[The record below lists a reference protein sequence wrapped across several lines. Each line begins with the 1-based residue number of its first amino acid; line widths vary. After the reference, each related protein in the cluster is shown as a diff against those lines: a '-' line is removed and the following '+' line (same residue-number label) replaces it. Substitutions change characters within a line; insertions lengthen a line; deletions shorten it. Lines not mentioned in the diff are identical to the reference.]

1 MSRAR
6 SAWGGEEPSDW
17 RRGGEVHDARV
28 KVVLGGGVLGSAA
41 ASPVAVSRC
50 WDSPRNSHGLPRRVS
65 EVLIRPAPGDT
76 QMVAGELHRL
86 AAGRLDVRPADYELG
101 LLTQALKPNR
111 QSTSLFEVTAVMIGF
126 LLALTAMLL
135 TVPERRRFVA
145 ELRKQGY
152 DPRQIVLLL
161 GLQAL
166 TLGVVASL
174 IGVGLGDVLSRALF
188 QRAPDFLTAAF
199 PIGTEQVV
207 HAGTVLLAL
216 ACGVLATALA
226 SAAPLLDLRVNHLTT
241 PPSEMPR
248 SPARSSRGA
257 RSQGWPSPAWR

>member
-1 MSRAR
+1 M
-6 SAWGGEEPSDW
+6 
-17 RRGGEVHDARV
+17 
-28 KVVLGGGVLGSAA
+28 LGSAA

-50 WDSPRNSHGLPRRVS
+50 WHSPRSLRGLPRRVS
-65 EVLIRPAPGDT
+65 EVADPPRAWGYADGRRRSSTGLRPAGST
-76 QMVAGELHRL
+76 CA
-86 AAGRLDVRPADYELG
+86 RPTTNWACC
-101 LLTQALKPNR
+101 TQALKPNR

-188 QRAPDFLTAAF
+188 QRAPDFLSAAF

-226 SAAPLLDLRVNHLTT
+226 SAAPLLDLRAE
-241 PPSEMPR
+241 PSHRHRRPR
-248 SPARSSRGA
+248 CLGHQRDRLAAHDRKAGT
-257 RSQGWPSPAWR
+257 SPAWR